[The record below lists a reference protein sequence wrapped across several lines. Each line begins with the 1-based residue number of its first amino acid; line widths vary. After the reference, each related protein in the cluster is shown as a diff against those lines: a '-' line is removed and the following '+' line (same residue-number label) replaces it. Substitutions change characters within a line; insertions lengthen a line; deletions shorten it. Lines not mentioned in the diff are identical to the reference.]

1 MLIIDYQIS
10 SLLLHNEST
19 IRGNINLDDVLT
31 LQHSTGSPITIAMQ
45 VPSLLLD
52 RDEPTSRDTLYLT
65 FAIQRVPDS
74 K

>member
-1 MLIIDYQIS
+1 MLN
-10 SLLLHNEST
+10 NEST

-45 VPSLLLD
+45 VPSLILD
-52 RDEPTSRDTLYLT
+52 RDGAGSRETLYLT
-65 FAIQRVPDS
+65 FYLQRLPSS